1 MNRSIEK
8 IIKTINVLEG
18 GGFPVRRPFPTDEL
32 DQVDPFLLLDHMGPI
47 VWGPKEAIGA
57 PDHPHRGFETVTYL
71 LAGETEHKDSGGH
84 QGWLKPGDV
93 QWMTAGSGVVHSEM
107 PVPSFFENGGE
118 MHGFQ
123 IWINLPRESKMIPPR
138 YQDTPSEK
146 IPEVLLKDGKS
157 KIRVIAG
164 EYQGTHAVIETNTP
178 ILLLHIKLQAATSV
192 FQPVKSEYNC
202 MAYVIDGH
210 GLFGAG
216 EKTKLAS
223 EGQLL
228 LFANNGDEVCMRSNE
243 DSHLELLLLAG
254 RPLNEEVV
262 RYGPFVMNTHE
273 EIIEAFKDYEQG
285 RMGKII

>member
-47 VWGPKEAIGA
+47 EWGPKEAIGA

-71 LAGETEHKDSGGH
+71 LAGETEHKDSSGH

-107 PVPSFFENGGE
+107 PVPRFFENGGE

-123 IWINLPRESKMIPPR
+123 IWINLPRKSKMIPPR

>member
-1 MNRSIEK
+1 
-8 IIKTINVLEG
+8 
-18 GGFPVRRPFPTDEL
+18 
-32 DQVDPFLLLDHMGPI
+32 
-47 VWGPKEAIGA
+47 
-57 PDHPHRGFETVTYL
+57 
-71 LAGETEHKDSGGH
+71 
-84 QGWLKPGDV
+84 
-93 QWMTAGSGVVHSEM
+93 
-107 PVPSFFENGGE
+107 
-118 MHGFQ
+118 
-123 IWINLPRESKMIPPR
+123 
-138 YQDTPSEK
+138 
-146 IPEVLLKDGKS
+146 
-157 KIRVIAG
+157 
-164 EYQGTHAVIETNTP
+164 
-178 ILLLHIKLQAATSV
+178 
-192 FQPVKSEYNC
+192 

-228 LFANNGDEVCMRSNE
+228 LFANNGDEVCIRSNE

>member
-8 IIKTINVLEG
+8 IIKTIKVLEG

-47 VWGPKEAIGA
+47 EWGPKEAIGA

-84 QGWLKPGDV
+84 RGLLKPGDV

-107 PVPSFFENGGE
+107 PVPRFFDNGGE

-123 IWINLPRESKMIPPR
+123 IWINLPRKSKMIPPR

-178 ILLLHIKLQAATSV
+178 ILLLHIKLYAATGF
-192 FQPVKSEYNC
+192 FQPVKSDYNC

-228 LFANNGDEVCMRSNE
+228 LFANNGDEVCMRSNG

>member
-1 MNRSIEK
+1 
-8 IIKTINVLEG
+8 
-18 GGFPVRRPFPTDEL
+18 
-32 DQVDPFLLLDHMGPI
+32 
-47 VWGPKEAIGA
+47 
-57 PDHPHRGFETVTYL
+57 
-71 LAGETEHKDSGGH
+71 
-84 QGWLKPGDV
+84 
-93 QWMTAGSGVVHSEM
+93 
-107 PVPSFFENGGE
+107 
-118 MHGFQ
+118 
-123 IWINLPRESKMIPPR
+123 
-138 YQDTPSEK
+138 
-146 IPEVLLKDGKS
+146 
-157 KIRVIAG
+157 
-164 EYQGTHAVIETNTP
+164 
-178 ILLLHIKLQAATSV
+178 
-192 FQPVKSEYNC
+192 

-210 GLFGAG
+210 GLFGAE